1 MKYALIAAFALVASP
16 AFAKVK
22 YHCLSAEGSEMSDAT
37 TKKLC
42 KKAHGKWKKM
52 KASETMK

>member
-1 MKYALIAAFALVASP
+1 MRFMMIVAFALAASP

-22 YHCLSAEGSEMSDAT
+22 HHCVSADGGEMSDAT
-37 TKKLC
+37 TKKQC

-52 KASETMK
+52 KASDPMK